1 MKAIDTINPAIEKT
15 KKLLFPIK
23 YKAWLKL
30 ALVSFIARNNKNPI
44 SRIGGNIGRFS
55 DKLGGL
61 KALLPFMIG
70 GGLIVFILAIAYSW
84 VKHIF
89 SFIFIDSIITKK
101 TLIKKYFNKH
111 TSKGTSVFLWK
122 LLIGLIGLSI
132 IALSGL
138 PLIISIIKNIPDF
151 DLSMFTVGSMIIY
164 ILILIC
170 AIAVVALITIILNV
184 IIFNFTII
192 DMYIK
197 NTKFLPSF
205 KTSLK
210 VVKNNIGEVIVYIL
224 LKIGMSMVVAMIA
237 LVILLPLLLI
247 FLIAGGLLAAP
258 FIIISI
264 MVPPLLILMIILGVL
279 FGIPLFL
286 LFVYAFEV
294 FLLPASVFFT
304 RYAYDFYKSLIKK
317 S

>member
-1 MKAIDTINPAIEKT
+1 MNQKKGQVWVETAI
-15 KKLLFPIK
+15 
-23 YKAWLKL
+23 Y
-30 ALVSFIARNNKNPI
+30 
-44 SRIGGNIGRFS
+44 
-55 DKLGGL
+55 
-61 KALLPFMIG
+61 M
-70 GGLIVFILAIAYSW
+70 
-84 VKHIF
+84 
-89 SFIFIDSIITKK
+89 
-101 TLIKKYFNKH
+101 
-111 TSKGTSVFLWK
+111 
-122 LLIGLIGLSI
+122 LIGLSI

-237 LVILLPLLLI
+237 LVFLLPLLLI